1 MENILQG
8 IPNVI
13 VRTDDILMTEPTRKS
28 HLSTFEQV
36 LSRLDKYCVH
46 LKLEKCKFFITEV
59 IYLGNKINRGVQ
71 PVECKVQAIKKAPCL
86 TNIRELQPF
95 FGMLNYYIC
104 YIPKISS
111 ILIPLYQLLRKEAN
125 VSVPHKN

>member
-13 VRTDDILMTEPTRKS
+13 IRTDDIFIEPTRKT

-46 LKLEKCKFFITEV
+46 LKWKKCKFFIIEV
-59 IYLGNKINRGVQ
+59 IYLGNKINRGV
-71 PVECKVQAIKKAPCL
+71 
-86 TNIRELQPF
+86 
-95 FGMLNYYIC
+95 
-104 YIPKISS
+104 
-111 ILIPLYQLLRKEAN
+111 
-125 VSVPHKN
+125 